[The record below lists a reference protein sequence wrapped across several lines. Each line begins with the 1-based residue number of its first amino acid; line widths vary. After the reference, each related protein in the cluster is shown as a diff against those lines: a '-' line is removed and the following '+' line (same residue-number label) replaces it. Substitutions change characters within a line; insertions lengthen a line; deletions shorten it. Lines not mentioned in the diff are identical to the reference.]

1 MKDEVLL
8 LRRSSSVLDLKEL
21 GVLVNHCWE
30 PLLSLLASVEAV
42 PAIVHECVQPV
53 VPAGAVVSAKS
64 VTLDVDW
71 LSRTVHSVGIKTIE
85 DEYSEF
91 VVTEVSVPLVLLLA
105 LSKFRK
111 NVGRIRFSVVG
122 ENLKE
127 DW

>member
-1 MKDEVLL
+1 VKDEVLF
-8 LRRSSSVLDLKEL
+8 LRRSSSVLDFIEL
-21 GVLVNHCWE
+21 SVLVNHCWE

-42 PAIVHECVQPV
+42 PAVVHEGVQPV
-53 VPAGAVVSAKS
+53 VKAGSIVSAKS
-64 VTLDVDW
+64 VTLDVDR

-91 VVTEVSVPLVLLLA
+91 SVAEVSVPPVLLLA
-105 LSKFRK
+105 LSKFGK